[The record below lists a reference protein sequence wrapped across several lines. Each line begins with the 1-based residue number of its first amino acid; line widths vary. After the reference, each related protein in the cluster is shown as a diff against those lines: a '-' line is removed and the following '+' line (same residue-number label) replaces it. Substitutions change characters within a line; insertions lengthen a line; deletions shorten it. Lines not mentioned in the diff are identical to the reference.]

1 MRGRKRILAGLFA
14 GFLCL
19 MSVAGALP
27 GTAYGAETI
36 DTSRGVSLAI
46 HCRGEEGEM
55 VSGVRFRLYRVA
67 EVSPS
72 CTYTLTEE
80 FAASKV
86 VLNGNLDSARWKALA
101 VTLSGYAGLHKPS
114 PAGEG
119 LTDANGVVRFP
130 EEGAMETGL
139 YLVLGDSYRIDGYN
153 YFPMPFLVCLPN
165 YLEEEWVYEN
175 VTATPKYTRRPA
187 DEMVDRRV
195 KKTWDNKGGRFQPS
209 QIQVALLRDGQEY
222 DRVTL
227 NEGNGWGH
235 QWNNLDGNHDW
246 KLAEVQV
253 PEHYTVLV
261 DQAGMVFHVVN
272 TYNPPET
279 PPPGNP
285 PPGGGGDNPG
295 GGGGTPNVPTT
306 TITEGDVPFAAFTP
320 EEPLVELMDEEV
332 PLAMLPQ
339 TGMLWWP
346 VPVLT
351 ICGLV
356 LFMMGWGEYQ
366 KYGEANE

>member
-187 DEMVDRRV
+187 DETVDRRV

-222 DRVTL
+222 DR
-227 NEGNGWGH
+227 
-235 QWNNLDGNHDW
+235 
-246 KLAEVQV
+246 
-253 PEHYTVLV
+253 
-261 DQAGMVFHVVN
+261 
-272 TYNPPET
+272 ET
-279 PPPGNP
+279 
-285 PPGGGGDNPG
+285 
-295 GGGGTPNVPTT
+295 
-306 TITEGDVPFAAFTP
+306 
-320 EEPLVELMDEEV
+320 
-332 PLAMLPQ
+332 
-339 TGMLWWP
+339 
-346 VPVLT
+346 
-351 ICGLV
+351 
-356 LFMMGWGEYQ
+356 
-366 KYGEANE
+366 